1 MSQINQ
7 DIDKKIQIFSS
18 NLRKHILK
26 MAVTAGSNSAHFGGA
41 LSIVE
46 IVSTLFSHKMKID
59 KKNPNWDGRDK
70 FILSKGHACLA
81 YYAALHEIG

>member
-7 DIDKKIQIFSS
+7 DINKKIQIFSS

-59 KKNPNWDGRDK
+59 KKKQQR
-70 FILSKGHACLA
+70 
-81 YYAALHEIG
+81 LHQLIFQRLHQLIFKANQKDENT